1 MSQAASTPPSPVSR
15 VRVQNQGRG
24 GGTRRFYSVP
34 RILVF
39 ATFVVFIVIIVNKA
53 FTELQNRP
61 LEQAAPWVLVIMGMV
76 VAHLSMIM
84 AIPSPYP
91 RKD

>member
-15 VRVQNQGRG
+15 VHMQNQGRG
-24 GGTRRFYSVP
+24 GTRRFDSVP
-34 RILVF
+34 RLLVF
-39 ATFVVFIVIIVNKA
+39 VTFVVFALIIVNKA

-61 LEQAAPWVLVIMGMV
+61 LAQAAPWVLVIMGMV